1 MTKTKQLILTF
12 ICILLLASCQFINNT
27 IQYKDTTKSFIE
39 ALIKEDYNQCI
50 SLLAIDHNVAKNINR
65 DTLKMGLSNFR
76 QIIVNNWG
84 TDLEFSFM
92 KSEKKMSTIEAENT
106 PKNATLVLYEFYNK
120 KDVGAFQVLFDDKSK
135 KIITIKTLDIK
146 IPKPKMYTFWLFG
159 IVPICV
165 LLFNIYVIR
174 QIKKSTLPKKWLK
187 YLAVLF
193 FNVPTISYTTISG
206 LSFTLFSFQIF
217 FGISFSYMGYLG
229 SVWTF
234 GIPLGGIYWIWKLKQ
249 RREAELY
256 DIQIEASYSSN
267 DIGNPNN
274 QSEYKNEQSEEN

>member
-27 IQYKDTTKSFIE
+27 IQYKDTTKAFIE

-50 SLLAIDHNVAKNINR
+50 SLLAIDHNVAKNINK

-84 TDLEFSFM
+84 RDLEFSFM
-92 KSEKKMSTIEAENT
+92 KSEKTMSTIEAGNT
-106 PKNATLVLYEFYNK
+106 PKNTTLVLYEFCNK
-120 KDVGAFQVLFDDKSK
+120 KDIGAFQVLFDDKSK

-146 IPKPKMYTFWLFG
+146 IPKPQMFTFWLFG

-165 LLFNIYVIR
+165 LLFNIYVIS
-174 QIKKSTLPKKWLK
+174 QIKKSTLSKKRLK

-193 FNVPTISYTTISG
+193 SMHQQYH
-206 LSFTLFSFQIF
+206 
-217 FGISFSYMGYLG
+217 
-229 SVWTF
+229 
-234 GIPLGGIYWIWKLKQ
+234 IPQ
-249 RREAELY
+249 
-256 DIQIEASYSSN
+256 
-267 DIGNPNN
+267 
-274 QSEYKNEQSEEN
+274 